1 VKSNGDSSLPEA
13 RLVAAAKA
21 RRLRL
26 AVAES
31 CTGGMIAQRITAIPG
46 ASAIFLGGVVS
57 YANDVKRDLLGV
69 GQEILDR
76 EGAVSPACAEA
87 MAAGARARL
96 GADLAV
102 SVTGIAGPDGGTPQK
117 PVGLV
122 FFGVAS
128 PSGTRSE
135 KRIFQGDR
143 AGIRLQAADHAIAL
157 ALATLG
163 ESAPPRAA
171 NK

>member
-1 VKSNGDSSLPEA
+1 MNCQNPSLPET

-31 CTGGMIAQRITAIPG
+31 CTGGMIAQRITAVPG
-46 ASAIFLGGVVS
+46 ASAMFLGGVVS

-76 EGAVSPACAEA
+76 EGAVSLDCAEA
-87 MAAGARARL
+87 MAVGARKRL

-102 SVTGIAGPDGGTPQK
+102 SVTGIAGPDGGTPDK
-117 PVGLV
+117 PVGLIC
-122 FFGVAS
+122 FGVAS
-128 PSGTRSE
+128 NSGAHSE
-135 KRIFQGDR
+135 KHVFKGDR

-157 ALATLG
+157 ALAELG
-163 ESAPPRAA
+163 NVKPPEPQA
-171 NK
+171 